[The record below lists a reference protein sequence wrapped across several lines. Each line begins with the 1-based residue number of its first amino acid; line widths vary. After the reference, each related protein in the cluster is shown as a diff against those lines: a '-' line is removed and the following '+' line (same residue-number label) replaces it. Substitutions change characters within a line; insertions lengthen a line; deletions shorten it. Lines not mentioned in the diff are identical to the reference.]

1 MAKKKEIGKY
11 IGFLALLWAV
21 AAIVMIFLPAIV
33 YKASENADAVTYT
46 GIQVTFGFKETQA
59 SVGNLKYETEW
70 FKFSFMNFLPY
81 ILLIVGVALTL
92 LKMLGIFKSKLF
104 TLITAACFIAG
115 GILLFFCVDFS
126 IVGTEQ
132 ITDLPLLSKDYM
144 SLGVGV
150 IIGAILAILAGICK
164 VGDLLLS

>member
-1 MAKKKEIGKY
+1 
-11 IGFLALLWAV
+11 
-21 AAIVMIFLPAIV
+21 
-33 YKASENADAVTYT
+33 
-46 GIQVTFGFKETQA
+46 
-59 SVGNLKYETEW
+59 
-70 FKFSFMNFLPY
+70 MNFLPY

-132 ITDLPLLSKDYM
+132 ITDLPLLNKDYM

>member
-1 MAKKKEIGKY
+1 MAKKKETGKY
-11 IGFLALLWAV
+11 IGFLALLLAV

-33 YKASENADAVTYT
+33 YKTSENADAVTYT

-92 LKMLGIFKSKLF
+92 LKMLGISSRNCLRLLRRRALLPAEYFCSSA
-104 TLITAACFIAG
+104 LIF
-115 GILLFFCVDFS
+115 
-126 IVGTEQ
+126 Q
-132 ITDLPLLSKDYM
+132 
-144 SLGVGV
+144 
-150 IIGAILAILAGICK
+150 
-164 VGDLLLS
+164 

>member
-1 MAKKKEIGKY
+1 MAKTKETGKY

-92 LKMLGIFKSKLF
+92 FKSKLF

-132 ITDLPLLSKDYM
+132 ITDLPLLNKDYM